1 MSNYLPDQG
10 LPEEPP
16 CQVGDGIAPT
26 PEELRSSHALFAAAV
41 VILAP
46 VAVIGAALSFR
57 SLYLAATP
65 VFGPNMALG
74 FPLLVDLLILGA
86 SLFYVSGAK
95 VGHPRAGWRLL
106 AHVGVAT
113 TLALNAYAS
122 INRPGDIPWHI
133 TAPAVWSV
141 LVELTSREML
151 GRWRAT
157 HTRPTDR
164 IPRRLWL
171 TAPGESIRTSWR
183 MARTG
188 ERSAAV
194 ARIDADRCAAARDAL
209 ARVLPG
215 PRNRRVRRQITR
227 RLWAGSINP
236 EDVLV
241 AIGWATV
248 GHDVVAQP
256 DPDQVLRVA
265 LRAVTVAHVVQVDQL
280 ALGQTVAH
288 DVAQLSHHTGQPALD
303 QITSHT
309 PEVVAHVAHSVA
321 QEPAPT
327 AHGVDREDWPMNHED
342 DTAQPTTHTDTAPT
356 SSPRRTTRS
365 RRALS
370 PAPLTSAHDAVLA
383 AMTPDTDYGMGEIV
397 MATGRP
403 RSSVKR
409 AVGDLIASGR
419 ITSDGDPTRPRY
431 QLTEPPS
438 AVAQ

>member
-1 MSNYLPDQG
+1 VVSNYLPDQG

-303 QITSHT
+303 HITSHT
-309 PEVVAHVAHSVA
+309 PETVAHSVA
-321 QEPAPT
+321 
-327 AHGVDREDWPMNHED
+327 HGLAHED
-342 DTAQPTTHTDTAPT
+342 DTAQPTTHTDTASA
-356 SSPRRTTRS
+356 SSPRRATRS
-365 RRALS
+365 CRALS
-370 PAPLTSAHDAVLA
+370 SAPLTSAHDAVLA